1 MPARKVPL
9 RDFVFAFRAQI
20 LTFRRKKTEHQ
31 TTGQSMAQRIAA
43 IGTFIRDTII
53 TLDQREVHSLG
64 GLYHSCAYLASL
76 TQPPTVILPC
86 CRIGSDFH
94 DTVVAALTRFG
105 PHVDFALM
113 QAVAQP
119 NTSVTLVYRSVETR
133 DETTSPPMPALGRDE
148 LAATRNCRAVLI
160 NLITGRDV
168 ELPALQWLK
177 AQTPR
182 PLIYLDVH
190 SLALGIAPDG
200 ERYYREI
207 PQAEGWMHATD
218 ILQMNEKEAATLLG
232 HGGGD
237 ADLLA
242 FGEQVVASGPAI
254 CHITLGSRGSLLCYR
269 ERGAIQREFIQPEVP
284 VKAIDIIGCGD
295 AFGAAFLVHYLEHH
309 EVSAATRFA
318 NRVAALNTTFLGSL
332 TPALFR
338 SHVRPH
344 LPA

>member
-1 MPARKVPL
+1 
-9 RDFVFAFRAQI
+9 
-20 LTFRRKKTEHQ
+20 
-31 TTGQSMAQRIAA
+31 MAQRIAA

-53 TLDQREVHSLG
+53 TLAQQEVQSIG
-64 GLYHSCAYLASL
+64 GLYHSCAFLASL

-86 CRIGSDFH
+86 CRIGNDFH
-94 DTVVAALTRFG
+94 DTVVAALARFG
-105 PHVDFALM
+105 PHLRFELM
-113 QAVAQP
+113 QRVTQR
-119 NTSVTLVYRSVETR
+119 NTRVTLVYRSAETR
-133 DETTSPPMPALGRDE
+133 DESTSPPMPALGRDE
-148 LAATRNCRAVLI
+148 LAATKDCSAVLV

-177 AQTPR
+177 AQSPR

-190 SLALGIAPDG
+190 SLALGIAPG
-200 ERYYREI
+200 GGRYYREI
-207 PQAEGWMHATD
+207 PQAEGWMHAAD

-269 ERGAIQREFIQPEVP
+269 ARGAIQREFIQPEVP
-284 VKAIDIIGCGD
+284 VKAVDIIGCGD
-295 AFGAAFLVHYLEHH
+295 AFGAAFLVHYLKHQ
-309 EVSAATRFA
+309 EVPAATRFA

-332 TPALFR
+332 TPDLFR